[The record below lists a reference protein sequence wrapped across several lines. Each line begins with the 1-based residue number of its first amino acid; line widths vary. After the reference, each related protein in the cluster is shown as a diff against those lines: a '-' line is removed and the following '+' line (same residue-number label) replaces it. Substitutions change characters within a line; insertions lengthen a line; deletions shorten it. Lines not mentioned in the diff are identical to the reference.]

1 MGNEG
6 ADLDSI
12 FSAIA
17 LAFHR
22 THFAHT
28 NPRIYIPI
36 INMHLDDFDMKI
48 EVKHHLK
55 LMNINKHLLDKLFM

>member
-22 THFAHT
+22 THFKRT
-28 NPRIYIPI
+28 GQYINIPV

-48 EVKHHLK
+48 EVSHHLK
-55 LMNINKHLLDKLFM
+55 LMNIDEQLLSKLFM